1 MYTFFTILG
10 ILFVITASVLIN
22 YIYKIFSINAITNFL
37 HPTNGNRVINEINI
51 TVLPII
57 LWSFIELPV
66 LGKNDNFVF
75 AVILNIIV
83 SCAIMYEV
91 KYGLYV
97 VVKLEN
103 TFSEVLAI
111 IMASV
116 IGQGVAF
123 MILKSMP
130 FFNFTNFEYLIS
142 IISLIALFIIICI
155 LQYISKRGFDKYKK
169 VILSPNGE
177 LYKFIREECE
187 NEETIRKSRW
197 IYNGRRRSK
206 AERPHFRQVLLE

>member
-142 IISLIALFIIICI
+142 IISLIAIFIATKNSIPFWIWSLLLSFENIIFFLATSYNIIRSIIIYEEVFII
-155 LQYISKRGFDKYKK
+155 
-169 VILSPNGE
+169 
-177 LYKFIREECE
+177 
-187 NEETIRKSRW
+187 
-197 IYNGRRRSK
+197 YNI
-206 AERPHFRQVLLE
+206 PI